1 MIYHK
6 HLLVNAKINN
16 SVMAEYQG
24 IDFLTNLVNQIDMK
38 IIKGPFA
45 SYVNKEGNRG
55 LTGIV
60 MIETSH
66 IAFHIWD
73 EVRPGLIQFDLYTC
87 GQLELD
93 RVISIFKNTFD
104 IVEMDYI
111 LFDRKNG
118 FVVEQ
123 SGRQAD
129 GVVHNV
135 YPQGK
140 EVPKEMLDPNV
151 SGDWYK
157 SQKNEGGNLP
167 RPEEEIADIWATQT
181 DFEE

>member
-6 HLLVNAKINN
+6 HLLVNAKVKDPINT
-16 SVMAEYQG
+16 EEQG

-45 SYVNKEGNRG
+45 SYVDKDGNKG
-55 LTGIV
+55 LTAIV

-73 EVRPGLIQFDLYTC
+73 EVDPGLIQFDLYTC

-93 RVISIFKNTFD
+93 KVISIFKETFD
-104 IVEMDYI
+104 VVEMDYV
-111 LFDRKNG
+111 LFDRENG

-123 SGRQAD
+123 SGREAD

-140 EVPKEMLDPNV
+140 EVPKEMLDPNI
-151 SGDWYK
+151 
-157 SQKNEGGNLP
+157 GGRIPP
-167 RPEEEIADIWATQT
+167 RPEEEAADIWSNQT

>member
-6 HLLVNAKINN
+6 HLLVNAKVHN
-16 SVMAEYQG
+16 SVMSEAQG
-24 IDFLTNLVNQIDMK
+24 IEFLTNLVEKIDMK

-73 EVRPGLIQFDLYTC
+73 EVRPGLVQFDLYTC

-93 RVISIFKNTFD
+93 KVISIFRETFELD
-104 IVEMDYI
+104 TLDYV
-111 LFDRKNG
+111 LFDRENG
-118 FVVEQ
+118 FVVES
-123 SGRQAD
+123 SGTI
-129 GVVHNV
+129 
-135 YPQGK
+135 P
-140 EVPKEMLDPNV
+140 
-151 SGDWYK
+151 
-157 SQKNEGGNLP
+157 SQLEYSL
-167 RPEEEIADIWATQT
+167 EEEI
-181 DFEE
+181 